1 MKSVKSAHSCTIK
14 IPRTIPATTP
24 TEKIKSMSLIGL
36 CLPEIIACLS
46 RGRSRGDWRGSDRPN
61 GHQKRKDD
69 SDYFKAR
76 VLTGN
81 PGTRAH
87 SSLGCLFFLR
97 HRELQRQS
105 LVFWLRR
112 HTPHILSY
120 RLHHYGR
127 GKRLLHVRSIAGTSL
142 PISLIAG
149 HNSCP
154 RAFHLAHLHLVAV
167 HGSRRAHAL
176 LFYRLSDCYS
186 LSNSNSQRRWSSS
199 FWAWI

>member
-1 MKSVKSAHSCTIK
+1 TAH
-14 IPRTIPATTP
+14 
-24 TEKIKSMSLIGL
+24 
-36 CLPEIIACLS
+36 
-46 RGRSRGDWRGSDRPN
+46 
-61 GHQKRKDD
+61 
-69 SDYFKAR
+69 
-76 VLTGN
+76 

-87 SSLGCLFFLR
+87 SSLGCFFFLR
-97 HRELQRQS
+97 HRELQLQS
-105 LVFWLRR
+105 LVSWLRR

-154 RAFHLAHLHLVAV
+154 RAFHLANLHLVAV
-167 HGSRRAHAL
+167 HGARRAHAL
-176 LFYRLSDCYS
+176 LVYRLSDCYS

-199 FWAWI
+199 FWAWS